1 MKAGEAAAIRAQ
13 IAELQAKLAE
23 QEAKEREDALAQMKE
38 WQRVYRFNGRELGL
52 SFRPKKRAG

>member
-13 IAELQAKLAE
+13 IEELQAKLVE
-23 QEAKEREDALAQMKE
+23 QETKERNEALAQMKE

-52 SFRPKKRAG
+52 TFKPKKRG